1 MNAVLAARV
10 SATLFAVVALFQIAL
25 IVGAPWGS
33 LTQGGSHPGSL
44 PTSGRIIAAVS
55 AVLLILMALVVLARV
70 GQGPFA
76 NLPGTTVNIGLWIT
90 LTYAG
95 LGVLMNLASRSAA
108 ERLLWAPFTAVL
120 FACLIVAA
128 VGTRVPALRHD

>member
-25 IVGAPWGS
+25 ILGAPWGS
-33 LTQGGSHPGSL
+33 LTQGGSHQGGL
-44 PTSGRIIAAVS
+44 PTSGRAIAAVS
-55 AVLLILMALVVLARV
+55 AVLLVLMALVVLARV

-76 NLPGTTVNIGLWIT
+76 HLPATTVNIGFWIT

-108 ERLLWAPFTAVL
+108 ERLVWAPFTAVL
-120 FACLIVAA
+120 FACLIVVA
-128 VGTRVPALRHD
+128 VSTRVPAVSHD